1 MDHLEQMNDLSSNA
15 LSSQPAHIATQ
26 EEKLNA
32 IFGITGGKSVDEFLD
47 SLSLDDNNTSA
58 QLSAFDQSM
67 KNKISEL
74 DQMSIDLS
82 AGGQVVQ
89 LQMKSMEHSLEQV
102 EELVNVSKDIIKHVA
117 QSILATPLI
126 DSEAVQAYSSL
137 IECIRIS
144 IDEFIG
150 VYRDKINFINK
161 VKFEM
166 LKLSNAKEL
175 ALYKHNLA
183 LEAYKA
189 KAGPEII
196 DAESCTTSQ
205 NWSQEDAVKFLN
217 DNGFA
222 SISPKE

>member
-1 MDHLEQMNDLSSNA
+1 MDHSEQMNDLSSSIQDN
-15 LSSQPAHIATQ
+15 QPAHIATQ

-47 SLSLDDNNTSA
+47 GLSLEDNSTSA

-67 KNKISEL
+67 KDKISEL

-82 AGGQVVQ
+82 AGNQVVQ

-102 EELVNVSKDIIKHVA
+102 EELVDLSKDIIRHVA

-126 DSEAVQAYSSL
+126 DSEAVQAYSNL
-137 IECIRIS
+137 LECIRIS
-144 IDEFIG
+144 IDEFVG
-150 VYRDKINFINK
+150 VYRDKINFMNK

-166 LKLSNAKEL
+166 LKLQNAKDL
-175 ALYKHNLA
+175 ALYKHQLN

-189 KAGPEII
+189 KAGPETI
-196 DAESCTTSQ
+196 DAESRTS
-205 NWSQEDAVKFLN
+205 NMDWSQEDAVKFLN

-222 SISPKE
+222 QVGAIE